1 MTYDRT
7 DTTINTP
14 VPFLLDDSLYT
25 MYEALVSRLGKLGIF
40 NHLCPVFHIYL
51 SVFFFLPVSITKSSC
66 MISPPPSNK
75 IDKKKIA
82 GRVYLLDGF

>member
-25 MYEALVSRLGKLGIF
+25 VYEALVSRLGKLGIF

-51 SVFFFLPVSITKSSC
+51 SVFFLPVSITKSSC
-66 MISPPPSNK
+66 MISPLLPLK
-75 IDKKKIA
+75 IGKENIV
-82 GRVYLLDGF
+82 GRIDLLDSF

>member
-25 MYEALVSRLGKLGIF
+25 VYESLVSRLGKLGIF

-51 SVFFFLPVSITKSSC
+51 SVFFLSPSFDHQIQLYD
-66 MISPPPSNK
+66 ISPPLKQDRQGKYSGES
-75 IDKKKIA
+75 ILA
-82 GRVYLLDGF
+82 

>member
-25 MYEALVSRLGKLGIF
+25 VYEALVSRLGKLGIF

-51 SVFFFLPVSITKSSC
+51 SVFFSSSFDYQIQLYD
-66 MISPPPSNK
+66 ISPPLPLK
-75 IDKKKIA
+75 IGKENIV
-82 GRVYLLDGF
+82 GRIDLLDSF